1 MGSLLEMTANI
12 VSSHASKTTM
22 LGDELIQ
29 ELQKVHASL
38 QKLEGE
44 KLGEALETA
53 KTDVPA
59 MSLKKAFRPDQVF
72 CLICGKGGMKT
83 LTRHIMQTH
92 HLKQGAYKKQFGIPS
107 TQALTASNFS
117 EARRKMANER
127 GLADNLIAAR
137 AARAAKFVAKKAPK
151 TVKMPMV

>member
-12 VSSHASKTTM
+12 VSSHASKTAM

-38 QKLEGE
+38 QKLEEE
-44 KLGEALETA
+44 KSGEALETA
-53 KTDVPA
+53 KVNVPA
-59 MSLKKAFRPDQVF
+59 MSLKKAFQPDQVC

-83 LTRHIMQTH
+83 LSRHITQTH
-92 HLKQGAYKKQFGIPS
+92 HVKQGAYKKQFGIPS
-107 TQALTASNFS
+107 TQALTARSFS
-117 EARRKMANER
+117 EARRIMAKEK

-137 AARAAKFVAKKAPK
+137 AARAAKLVAKKGPK
-151 TVKMPMV
+151 TAKMAMA